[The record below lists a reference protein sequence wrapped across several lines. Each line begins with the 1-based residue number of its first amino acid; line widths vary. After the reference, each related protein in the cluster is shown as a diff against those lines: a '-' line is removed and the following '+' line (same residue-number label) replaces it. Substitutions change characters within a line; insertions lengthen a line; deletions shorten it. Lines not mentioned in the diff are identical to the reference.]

1 MAEVLK
7 LKNFHDARGSLCVVD
22 EELPFSVKRAFFL
35 YDVRHERGGHM
46 HKKSRQ
52 ALICLFG
59 SCRINVQTPNEDL
72 TFNLSEKNSC
82 LLLEP
87 QDWHTMDNFSTNS
100 ILLVLASE
108 SYTPDDYIYE
118 PYR

>member
-1 MAEVLK
+1 MAEILK
-7 LKNFHDARGSLCVVD
+7 LKNFHDSRGSLCVLD

-35 YDVRHERGGHM
+35 YDVLKQRGGHM

-52 ALICLFG
+52 ALICLSG
-59 SCRINVQTPNEDL
+59 SCRINVQTPEKDL
-72 TFNLSEKNSC
+72 TYTLSDKNSC

-87 QDWHTMDNFSTNS
+87 HDWHTMDNFTQHS